1 MFRTR
6 AAGQVMAAPEL
17 PPVRRIGIARPW
29 RWLALGWQDMRAA
42 PLASLAH
49 GILAAIGGLV
59 IVWLGS
65 QAWLLLPGA
74 LSGFVLVAPI
84 LATGLYELSRRRA
97 AGETPTIH
105 HVFAAWRRGTRP
117 LVGLGLLLFA
127 CGSAWVAVSAL
138 LFKAFVDLSM
148 NSLRDFM
155 YYALAQQGV
164 TLFWLWMLAGAL
176 GAALVFALT
185 AVSVPLLL
193 DRRIGLRPA
202 LMASA
207 RAVGDNPF
215 PMVLWAAF
223 IMLATMLSMAT
234 LMAGFVISVPLLG
247 HATWHAYRDLLD
259 AQAWPARIEGSEP

>member
-1 MFRTR
+1 MVRTR

-17 PPVRRIGIARPW
+17 PLVRRIGIARPW

-138 LFKAFVDLSM
+138 LFEAFVDLSM